1 MACDKKYLDM
11 MNQWLILKQE
21 GKSIGNYLEQQ
32 GYHTVAVYGMAIYGR
47 HIIRE
52 LQGTSIAIAYGIDS
66 KKMNAY
72 RGIEILQP
80 VGELPYAEVIINSV
94 IHDHTNIKNT
104 LENITDI
111 PVLCLEDII
120 FDSYDCGN

>member
-1 MACDKKYLDM
+1 MAWEKKYLDM

-21 GKSIGNYLEQQ
+21 GKSIGNYLDKR
-32 GYHTVAVYGMAIYGR
+32 GNHTVAVYGMALYGR

-52 LQGTSIAIAYGIDS
+52 LQGTDIVVAYGMDR

-72 RGIEILQP
+72 KGIEVLQP
-80 VGELPYAEVIINSV
+80 IGELPYVDVIINSV
-94 IHDHTNIKNT
+94 IHDHINVKNT
-104 LENITDI
+104 LANITNI
-111 PVLCLEDII
+111 PVLCLEDVV